1 MGKERVLPE
10 ELRKMV
16 TFSKRDFTEV
26 MARRY
31 GLTEPQSTYDLLKKI
46 ERGELIRI
54 GWGQFAVSEGKRIY
68 RHLYSDAVRQIVNE
82 LESHFSSLDFRIFE
96 LIQMNEFMNHQ
107 IAHNTIIVS
116 VENDLI
122 EYVFDMLW
130 AAHPGKVMLK
140 PAVSTY
146 YRYIQDDIIVIN
158 RLPSETP
165 KGFDEYWQS
174 RIETILVDVLVD
186 KFVSGII
193 PDNEKRAVT
202 EGIYASYSIDEKTM
216 LTYARRKGAVKKLQ
230 TALSIYRKAEES

>member
-68 RHLYSDAVRQIVNE
+68 RHLYSDAVRQIVSE
-82 LESHFSSLDFRIFE
+82 LESHFSGLDFRIFE
-96 LIQMNEFMNHQ
+96 VIQMNEFMNHQ

-130 AAHPGKVMLK
+130 TAHPGKVMLK

-174 RIETILVDVLVD
+174 RLETILVDVLVD